1 MGCVVVRQSRAQ
13 RMLSTVV
20 QMVELLVR
28 LAVSRGTLSDTINAV
43 DLLLNT
49 VPDCKLPVG
58 IYPQHGVA
66 VPC

>member
-1 MGCVVVRQSRAQ
+1 
-13 RMLSTVV
+13 MLSTVV